1 MSVTTDEMRGH
12 AAWFDSPLGR
22 ALLRTETELLIH
34 GVRRC
39 HGDTM
44 LWLGPVALP
53 NVELDRCMVRH
64 RVYGSMSGQVWPAD
78 GGSSAVTY
86 SGCIEALPFAP
97 ASMDA
102 VVLHHAL
109 DCCRDPRMA
118 MREVCKVLRPGGR
131 LLVCGFNPFS
141 LWGAR
146 RLAAQ
151 LHGNPFGRF
160 RFVSPLRLVDWLA
173 VLGIEADEGIQY
185 SMFRPP
191 FTFGSFERRSLVRVR
206 DALRRARLP
215 FGGIYFLMGR
225 KTAAGVTPL
234 RVVPRLRPALPGTA
248 LPGPTARQG
257 Q

>member
-1 MSVTTDEMRGH
+1 MSVATDEMRGH

-44 LWLGPVALP
+44 LWLGPVVLP

-141 LWGAR
+141 LWGVR
-146 RLAAQ
+146 RLAAR

-225 KTAAGVTPL
+225 KTTAGVTPL
-234 RVVPRLRPALPGTA
+234 RVVPRLRPALPGAA